1 MGKINVLLRKLDTGT
16 LSWENGREIQLSV
29 NSNKNSR
36 LTAYILFPLCCF
48 FSHGRKK
55 KPSKRPLM
63 VKFYFFIESL
73 YLMVNQFMTNNA
85 IKHKIILTF
94 M

>member
-1 MGKINVLLRKLDTGT
+1 M
-16 LSWENGREIQLSV
+16 
-29 NSNKNSR
+29 
-36 LTAYILFPLCCF
+36 F
-48 FSHGRKK
+48 FFFTWKEEK
-55 KPSKRPLM
+55 TFKRPLM

-73 YLMVNQFMTNNA
+73 YLIVNQFMTNNA